1 MALTA
6 KPVVKEKK
14 AKSKP
19 GAKPSASSDAAST
32 NGNRQLS
39 ASSRSTTIVG
49 GNKLEKI
56 EQLQRKLWDAADEL
70 RANSKLT
77 ANEYCMPCLGVI
89 FLRHAANRY
98 NEALRQIEADQSAG
112 KMPKRRLTSADFKKR
127 GAMMLPK
134 E

>member
-14 AKSKP
+14 AKSKTD
-19 GAKPSASSDAAST
+19 AKPSTPSDAAST
-32 NGNRQLS
+32 NGNRQPS
-39 ASSRSTTIVG
+39 ARSRSMAIVS
-49 GNKLEKI
+49 GNQLEKI
-56 EQLQRKLWDAADEL
+56 EQLQRQLWDAADEL

-98 NEALRQIEADQSAG
+98 NEALRQIEADQAAG
-112 KMPKRRLTSADFKKR
+112 KMPKRRL
-127 GAMMLPK
+127 
-134 E
+134 